1 MPAELTTL
9 EGRVE
14 RITFANPENGYTVAK
29 VQFPGQPGLTTV
41 VGRMVG
47 VAEGQQVKVRGRQ
60 VLHPKFGMQIEA
72 EEVEALAPS
81 DAEGVRRYLASGL
94 IKGVGPK
101 LAEALVASLGPE
113 ALEIILHQPQAL
125 ARVPGIGPKKAAS
138 IAQAVASHGELRE
151 VMVFLQAHGVAAST
165 ALRIW
170 REYGAGTLG
179 ILQNEPHRLAADVRG
194 IGFAT
199 ADAIA
204 QRIGIAHDH
213 PTRLQAGLLY
223 TLSQAVEEGHVY
235 LPYEE
240 LLEATARNLRVERAL
255 LGPAFVRLHNE
266 RRLVLE
272 EGPEGQAVYLF
283 GMQVLEER
291 LARSLAGMIGRPG
304 LLSPER
310 AVRAV
315 DWVADQLKVRPSSA
329 QGKAL
334 ETLLVSGVSV
344 LTGGPGT
351 GKTTL
356 VRGLITIARRMDQN
370 VLLAAPTG
378 RAAKR
383 LSEACGLPAAT
394 IHRLLEYSPREN
406 RFQRSA
412 ERPLEADLL
421 VVDESSMIDL
431 WLAAHLLEAIGTG
444 TRLVLVGDA
453 DQLPSVGAGLVLR
466 QIMDSGVAPVAVL
479 GEIFRQDEAG
489 LIVANAHRILRG
501 QMPLLPRPGQEA
513 DFFFLVEPDPVKAAE
528 LVRRLVV
535 ERLPARFGLDP
546 LREVQVLSPMHRGNL
561 GCQNLN
567 RLLRQ
572 SLNPAASGGPGL
584 AVGDKVMQVR
594 NNYDLEAFNGD
605 MGLVTATAEDGCQV
619 ALGERVVSYGL
630 PDLDD
635 LTLAYAVTV
644 HKSQGSEYPA
654 VVVALGQEH
663 YIMLNRPLLYTAVT
677 RGKQVVVLVGHP
689 AALARAVETDQP
701 TQRYARLDARLRR
714 LAGQGGGG

>member
-29 VQFPGQPGLTTV
+29 VQFPGLPGLTTV

-47 VAEGQQVKVRGRQ
+47 ITEGQQVKVRGRQ
-60 VLHPKFGMQIEA
+60 VLHPKFGLQIEA
-72 EEVEALAPS
+72 EEVEGLAPS

-101 LAEALVASLGPE
+101 LAEALVNTLGPSAIE
-113 ALEIILHQPQAL
+113 VILHEPKRL
-125 ARVPGIGPKKAAS
+125 GSVPGIGHKKAAA
-138 IAQAVASHGELRE
+138 IAQAVASHGQLRE
-151 VMVFLQAHGVAAST
+151 VMVFLQTHGVGAST

-213 PTRLQAGLLY
+213 PTRLAAGLLY
-223 TLSQAVEEGHVY
+223 TLGQAVEEGHCF

-240 LLEATARNLRVERAL
+240 LMESAARNLRVERGL
-255 LGPAFVRLHNE
+255 LGPAFARLHNE

-272 EGPEGQAVYLF
+272 EAPDGQVVYLT
-283 GMQVLEER
+283 GMQVLEGR
-291 LARSLAGMIGRPG
+291 AAQALADLTKRPG
-304 LLSPER
+304 MLTPER
-310 AVRAV
+310 AAKAV
-315 DWVADQLKVRPSSA
+315 AWVTDQLKVRPSA
-329 QGKAL
+329 GQGKAL
-334 ETLLVSGVSV
+334 KTLLNAGVGV

-356 VRGLITIARRMDQN
+356 VRALITIARRMDLT

-383 LSEACGLPAAT
+383 LSEAGGLPAST
-394 IHRLLEYSPREN
+394 IHRLLEYSPKEN
-406 RFQRSA
+406 RFLRNASK
-412 ERPLEADLL
+412 PLEADLL
-421 VVDESSMIDL
+421 VVDESSMLDL
-431 WLAAHLLEAIGTG
+431 WLAAHLLEAVGPG
-444 TRLVLVGDA
+444 TRLILVGDA
-453 DQLPSVGAGLVLR
+453 NQLPSVGAGLVFR
-466 QIMDSGVAPVAVL
+466 QIMDSGVVAVAVL
-479 GEIFRQDEAG
+479 NEIFRQDEAG

-501 QMPLLPRPGQEA
+501 EMPLLPPAGSEA
-513 DFFFLVEPDPVKAAE
+513 DFFFLMEPDPARAAE

-546 LREVQVLSPMHRGNL
+546 VEDIQVLSPMHRGNM
-561 GCQNLN
+561 GCANLN
-567 RLLRQ
+567 RLLRAA
-572 SLNPAASGGPGL
+572 LNPGGARAGSQF
-584 AVGDKVMQVR
+584 ARGDKVMQVR
-594 NNYDLEAFNGD
+594 NNYDLDAFNGD
-605 MGLVTATAEDGCQV
+605 LGTIASTAEDGCRV
-619 ALGERVVSYGL
+619 RLGERLVDYAL

-654 VVVALGQEH
+654 VVVVLGQEH

-677 RGKQVVVLVGHP
+677 RGKKVVVLVGHP
-689 AALARAVETDQP
+689 AALARAVEQDQP
-701 TQRYARLDARLRR
+701 VRRHARLDARLRA
-714 LAGQGGGG
+714 LAQA

>member
-1 MPAELTTL
+1 MPAEPAIL

-14 RITFANPENGYTVAK
+14 RITFANPENAYTVAK
-29 VQFPGQPGLTTV
+29 VQFPGLPGLTTV

-47 VAEGQQVKVRGRQ
+47 VTEGQQVRVKGRQ
-60 VLHPKFGMQIEA
+60 VLHPKFGLQIEA
-72 EEVEALAPS
+72 EEVEVLAPT
-81 DAEGVRRYLASGL
+81 DAEGVWRYLASGL

-101 LAEALVASLGPE
+101 LAQAVVNSLGPL
-113 ALEIILHQPQAL
+113 ALEVILHEPQAL
-125 ARVPGIGPKKAAS
+125 TKVPGIGVKKAHS
-138 IAQAVASHGELRE
+138 IAQAVASHGQLRE
-151 VMVFLQAHGVAAST
+151 VMVFLQGHGVGAST

-170 REYGAGTLG
+170 RQYGEGTLG
-179 ILQNEPHRLAADVRG
+179 VLNNEPHRLAADVRG

-213 PTRLQAGLLY
+213 PTRLMAGLLY
-223 TLSQAVEEGHVY
+223 TLGQAVEEGHCF

-240 LLEATARNLRVERAL
+240 LMDSAARNLRLDRGL
-255 LGPAFVRLHNE
+255 LGPAFARLHNE

-272 EGPEGQAVYLF
+272 ETPAGQAVYLT

-291 LARSLAGMIGRPG
+291 AAQALAEMARRRG
-304 LLSPER
+304 LLPPER
-310 AVRAV
+310 AAKAAA
-315 DWVADQLKVRPSSA
+315 WVADQLRVRPSPA
-329 QGKAL
+329 QGQAL
-334 ETLLVSGVSV
+334 RTLLTAGVAV

-356 VRGLITIARRMDQN
+356 VRALVTIAGRMDMT
-370 VLLAAPTG
+370 VLLASPTG

-383 LSEACGLPAAT
+383 LSEAAGLPAST
-394 IHRLLEYSPREN
+394 IHRLLEYSPKEG
-406 RFQRSA
+406 RFLRNA
-412 ERPLEADLL
+412 AKPLEADLL
-421 VVDESSMIDL
+421 VVDESSMLDL
-431 WLAAHLLEAIGTG
+431 WLAAHLLEAVGAG

-466 QIMDSGVAPVAVL
+466 QVMDSGVVPVAAL
-479 GEIFRQDEAG
+479 SEIFRQDEAG
-489 LIVANAHRILRG
+489 LIVANAHRILKG
-501 QMPLLPRPGQEA
+501 QMPVLPQPGSEA
-513 DFFFLVEPDPVKAAE
+513 DFFFVKEPDPAKAAE
-528 LVRRLVV
+528 LVRRVVV

-546 LREVQVLSPMHRGNL
+546 VADIQVLAPMHRGNL
-561 GCQNLN
+561 GCAHLN
-567 RLLRQ
+567 RLLREA
-572 SLNPAASGGPGL
+572 LNPGGARAGGQF
-584 AVGDKVMQVR
+584 AKGDKVMQVR

-605 MGLVTATAEDGCQV
+605 LGTVATAGEDGYRVQM
-619 ALGERVVSYGL
+619 GERLVDYAL

-677 RGKQVVVLVGHP
+677 RGKMVVVLVGHP
-689 AALARAVETDQP
+689 AALARAVEQDQP
-701 TQRYARLDARLRR
+701 VRRYARLDQRLRA
-714 LAGQGGGG
+714 LAAG